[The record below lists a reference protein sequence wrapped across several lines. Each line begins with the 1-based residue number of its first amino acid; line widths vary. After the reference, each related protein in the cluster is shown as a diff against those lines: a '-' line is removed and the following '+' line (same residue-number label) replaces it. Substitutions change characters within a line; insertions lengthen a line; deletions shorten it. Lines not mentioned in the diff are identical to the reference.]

1 MAYRAYNKNKSR
13 SFSGTHTYVSGSTV
27 KNLAASP
34 DRLEIPE
41 RTRVPGRKVS
51 RPSVQ
56 ERPVRREL
64 TEEERVEERRK
75 QSRIHRANKMNFLY
89 TVGVSAIV
97 ITIFTICWQY
107 LNMQSVVKANAS
119 EVTQLQSELN
129 ELTNSND
136 ELELEI
142 NAGID
147 YEAIYNTAVNEL
159 GMVYPE
165 REQVI
170 TYDAG
175 VSEYVKQ
182 YHDIP

>member
-1 MAYRAYNKNKSR
+1 MAYRANNRNRSR
-13 SFSGTHTYVSGSTV
+13 GYGGTHTYVSGSTV

-41 RTRVPGRKVS
+41 RRK
-51 RPSVQ
+51 RQPAQ
-56 ERPVRREL
+56 EIPAQRGL
-64 TEEERVEERRK
+64 TEEERIEERRK
-75 QSRIHRANKMNFLY
+75 QRRIRRANKMNFLY

-97 ITIFTICWQY
+97 ITIFAICWQY
-107 LNMQSVVKANAS
+107 LNMQSAVKANVS
-119 EVTQLQSELN
+119 EVSQLQSELN

-136 ELELEI
+136 ELELQI

-147 YEAIYNTAVNEL
+147 YEAVYDTAVNEL
-159 GMVYPE
+159 GMVYPD

>member
-1 MAYRAYNKNKSR
+1 M
-13 SFSGTHTYVSGSTV
+13 
-27 KNLAASP
+27 
-34 DRLEIPE
+34 
-41 RTRVPGRKVS
+41 
-51 RPSVQ
+51 
-56 ERPVRREL
+56 
-64 TEEERVEERRK
+64 
-75 QSRIHRANKMNFLY
+75 
-89 TVGVSAIV
+89 SAIV
-97 ITIFTICWQY
+97 ITIFAICLQY
-107 LNMQSVVKANAS
+107 LNVQSQVKTNSTA
-119 EVTQLQSELN
+119 VTKLQSELN

-147 YEAIYNTAVNEL
+147 YEQIYNTAINEL

-165 REQVI
+165 RDQVI

>member
-1 MAYRAYNKNKSR
+1 MAGRRVENQRRQKY
-13 SFSGTHTYVSGSTV
+13 GTSSYVSGNTV
-27 KNLAASP
+27 RKLAAAP
-34 DRLEIPE
+34 
-41 RTRVPGRKVS
+41 
-51 RPSVQ
+51 Q
-56 ERPVRREL
+56 RRY
-64 TEEERVEERRK
+64 EEYD
-75 QSRIHRANKMNFLY
+75 FLY
-89 TVGVSAIV
+89 TVGVSYIV
-97 ITIFTICWQY
+97 ITIFAICLQY
-107 LNMQSVVKANAS
+107 LNVQSQVKTNSTA
-119 EVTQLQSELN
+119 VTRLQSELN

-147 YEAIYNTAVNEL
+147 YEQIYNTAVNEL

-165 REQVI
+165 RDQVI

>member
-1 MAYRAYNKNKSR
+1 MSSHRSR
-13 SFSGTHTYVSGSTV
+13 
-27 KNLAASP
+27 
-34 DRLEIPE
+34 
-41 RTRVPGRKVS
+41 
-51 RPSVQ
+51 
-56 ERPVRREL
+56 L
-64 TEEERVEERRK
+64 T
-75 QSRIHRANKMNFLY
+75 Q
-89 TVGVSAIV
+89 
-97 ITIFTICWQY
+97 Q
-107 LNMQSVVKANAS
+107 
-119 EVTQLQSELN
+119 QLQGFSSELN

-147 YEAIYNTAVNEL
+147 YEQIYNTAVNEL

-165 REQVI
+165 RDQVI

>member
-1 MAYRAYNKNKSR
+1 MLANPS
-13 SFSGTHTYVSGSTV
+13 THNHLTV
-27 KNLAASP
+27 FKIDLLENLTL
-34 DRLEIPE
+34 LEE
-41 RTRVPGRKVS
+41 KV
-51 RPSVQ
+51 
-56 ERPVRREL
+56 
-64 TEEERVEERRK
+64 
-75 QSRIHRANKMNFLY
+75 RIQDE
-89 TVGVSAIV
+89 I
-97 ITIFTICWQY
+97 
-107 LNMQSVVKANAS
+107 
-119 EVTQLQSELN
+119 EELN

-147 YEAIYNTAVNEL
+147 YEQIYNTAVNEL

-165 REQVI
+165 RDQVI

>member
-1 MAYRAYNKNKSR
+1 M
-13 SFSGTHTYVSGSTV
+13 H
-27 KNLAASP
+27 
-34 DRLEIPE
+34 
-41 RTRVPGRKVS
+41 
-51 RPSVQ
+51 
-56 ERPVRREL
+56 
-64 TEEERVEERRK
+64 
-75 QSRIHRANKMNFLY
+75 
-89 TVGVSAIV
+89 SA
-97 ITIFTICWQY
+97 
-107 LNMQSVVKANAS
+107 VKANAS
-119 EVTQLQSELN
+119 EVRQVQSELN

>member
-1 MAYRAYNKNKSR
+1 MAGRRVENQRRQKY
-13 SFSGTHTYVSGSTV
+13 GTSSYVSGNTV
-27 KNLAASP
+27 RKLAAAP
-34 DRLEIPE
+34 QRRYEEYEIPKE
-41 RTRVPGRKVS
+41 VEIRKK
-51 RPSVQ
+51 
-56 ERPVRREL
+56 
-64 TEEERVEERRK
+64 RK
-75 QSRIHRANKMNFLY
+75 AIHRANRLNFLY

-97 ITIFTICWQY
+97 ITIFAICLQY
-107 LNMQSVVKANAS
+107 LNVQSQVKTNSTA
-119 EVTQLQSELN
+119 VTRLQSELN

-147 YEAIYNTAVNEL
+147 YEQIYNTAVNEL

-165 REQVI
+165 RDQVI

>member
-1 MAYRAYNKNKSR
+1 MPSEKSVR
-13 SFSGTHTYVSGSTV
+13 QYIVPTDLISCNSTAV
-27 KNLAASP
+27 
-34 DRLEIPE
+34 
-41 RTRVPGRKVS
+41 TR
-51 RPSVQ
+51 
-56 ERPVRREL
+56 
-64 TEEERVEERRK
+64 
-75 QSRIHRANKMNFLY
+75 
-89 TVGVSAIV
+89 
-97 ITIFTICWQY
+97 
-107 LNMQSVVKANAS
+107 
-119 EVTQLQSELN
+119 LQSELN

-147 YEAIYNTAVNEL
+147 YEQIYNTAVNEL

-165 REQVI
+165 RDQVI

>member
-1 MAYRAYNKNKSR
+1 MAGRRVENQRRQKY
-13 SFSGTHTYVSGSTV
+13 GTSSYVSGNTV
-27 KNLAASP
+27 RKLAAAP
-34 DRLEIPE
+34 QRRYEEYEIPKE
-41 RTRVPGRKVS
+41 V
-51 RPSVQ
+51 
-56 ERPVRREL
+56 EI
-64 TEEERVEERRK
+64 TEEDRIAIRK
-75 QSRIHRANKMNFLY
+75 KRKAIHRANRLNFLY
-89 TVGVSAIV
+89 TVGVSAII
-97 ITIFTICWQY
+97 ITIFAICLQY
-107 LNMQSVVKANAS
+107 LNVQSQVKTNSTA
-119 EVTQLQSELN
+119 VTKLQSELN

-147 YEAIYNTAVNEL
+147 YEQIYNTAVNEL

-165 REQVI
+165 RDQVI